1 MYQLSKTNWAKL
13 IYFSLILREREEKS
27 PQIFRTK
34 ANVQKADSVEIY
46 GPEDLEDYT
55 DHGRTGSY
63 DLDHRDL
70 DQRGLDQRDLDHQL
84 VDHIQRRTRRE
95 SIASIFTISKNELK
109 RVPSLVNLEA
119 HKVCALYI
127 QSCAKEYRKFGLY
140 VVKWP

>member
-1 MYQLSKTNWAKL
+1 MSEADEDDLK
-13 IYFSLILREREEKS
+13 IH
-27 PQIFRTK
+27 K

-70 DQRGLDQRDLDHQL
+70 DHRDLDHRDLDQRDLDHQL

-119 HKVCALYI
+119 HKVLMYI
-127 QSCAKEYRKFGLY
+127 FESNH
-140 VVKWP
+140 

>member
-1 MYQLSKTNWAKL
+1 MSEADEDDLK
-13 IYFSLILREREEKS
+13 IH
-27 PQIFRTK
+27 K

-70 DQRGLDQRDLDHQL
+70 DHRDLDQRDLDHQL
-84 VDHIQRRTRRE
+84 VDHIQRTRRE

-119 HKVCALYI
+119 HKVCTMYI
-127 QSCAKEYRKFGLY
+127 LSTSLIIYIVPLLIHCLDG
-140 VVKWP
+140 

>member
-1 MYQLSKTNWAKL
+1 MKIMSEADEDDLK
-13 IYFSLILREREEKS
+13 IH
-27 PQIFRTK
+27 K

-70 DQRGLDQRDLDHQL
+70 DHRDLDQRDLDQRDLDQRDLDHQL
-84 VDHIQRRTRRE
+84 VDHIQRTRRE

-119 HKVCALYI
+119 HKVCT
-127 QSCAKEYRKFGLY
+127 
-140 VVKWP
+140 